1 VQFQH
6 TVGQIVTAI
15 ARAGLR
21 IEFLHEHDFD
31 EFQRFDS
38 LQRQAD
44 GTFRLPPG
52 RPRIP
57 MLLSLRASRAGETGA
72 VGVHPPHNG

>member
-1 VQFQH
+1 
-6 TVGQIVTAI
+6 
-15 ARAGLR
+15 LR

-44 GTFRLPPG
+44 GTYRLPTT

-57 MLLSLRASRAGETGA
+57 MLFSLRASRPG
-72 VGVHPPHNG
+72 